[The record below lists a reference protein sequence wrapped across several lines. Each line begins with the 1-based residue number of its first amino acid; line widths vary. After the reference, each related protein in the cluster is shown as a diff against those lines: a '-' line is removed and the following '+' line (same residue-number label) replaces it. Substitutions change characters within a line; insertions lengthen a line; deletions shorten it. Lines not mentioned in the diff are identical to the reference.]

1 MLEDSKSNDHLFSI
15 YENYRRVDGLTLY
28 PVICERRKK
37 AAAAAILSEHA
48 RNNTSEFCVLI
59 LGGSLLSLNAGFINA
74 VSYLVSRIYVSH
86 TTGSVTSAAVLLDSN
101 ELFGFGALLL
111 LVGCFLLGS
120 FITTLLI
127 SDQNFYVGRAYNRV
141 FLIGSGILLVAAIV
155 QIVFHESS
163 AYCYFSSCACGMQNA
178 MTTKYSGRYALF
190 SSYLNTAFFGVIFM
204 TMTMFVQRLENDS
217 HDGVSDRHR
226 HIAGQ
231 DMQEQGGPGMETEA
245 ASAATAVL
253 LHRRISRSPHL
264 QQFATILFYRQFPPL
279 LRYWSVVYT
288 LHIHCQR

>member
-1 MLEDSKSNDHLFSI
+1 LKLSYEESVEIIIAKVMLEDSKSTDHLFSV
-15 YENYRRVDGLTLY
+15 YENYRRVDGIY

-48 RNNTSEFCVLI
+48 QNNTSEFCVLI

-86 TTGSVTSAAVLLDSN
+86 TTGSVTSAAVLLNSN
-101 ELFGFGALLL
+101 ELFEFGALSL

-190 SSYLNTAFFGVIFM
+190 STYLYSKSFAVIFM
-204 TMTMFVQRLENDS
+204 TLTMFAQHLENNS
-217 HDGVSDRHR
+217 HDRVSDRHR
-226 HIAGQ
+226 HIA
-231 DMQEQGGPGMETEA
+231 
-245 ASAATAVL
+245 
-253 LHRRISRSPHL
+253 
-264 QQFATILFYRQFPPL
+264 RQNM
-279 LRYWSVVYT
+279 
-288 LHIHCQR
+288 

>member
-1 MLEDSKSNDHLFSI
+1 LKLSYEESVEIIIAKVMLDDSKSTDHLFSV
-15 YENYRRVDGLTLY
+15 YENYRRVDGIY

-48 RNNTSEFCVLI
+48 QNNTSEFCVLI

-86 TTGSVTSAAVLLDSN
+86 TTGSVTSAAVLLNSN
-101 ELFGFGALLL
+101 ELFEFGALSL

-190 SSYLNTAFFGVIFM
+190 STYLYTKSFAVIYIHDLDHVRTA
-204 TMTMFVQRLENDS
+204 S
-217 HDGVSDRHR
+217 
-226 HIAGQ
+226 
-231 DMQEQGGPGMETEA
+231 
-245 ASAATAVL
+245 
-253 LHRRISRSPHL
+253 
-264 QQFATILFYRQFPPL
+264 
-279 LRYWSVVYT
+279 
-288 LHIHCQR
+288 